1 MKKTL
6 NLTEKEFQDA
16 EFAMYQKHTMEI
28 LFNEAKKQKIPPTE
42 KWSNYLKDYLDNCST
57 SFDVIVNKINIKYNP
72 DSDKLIN
79 SFINL
84 GEKTITFYD

>member
-1 MKKTL
+1 MKKTF

-28 LFNEAKKQKIPPTE
+28 LCREADRQKFPLIE
-42 KWSNYLKDYLDNCST
+42 KWLSYLKEYLNNCSN
-57 SFDVIVNKINIKYNP
+57 SFDIIVNKINVKYNP
-72 DSDKLIN
+72 DPNELIN